1 MWKEVLACPVDSRIE
16 QGQAVMKNYNTG
28 QIRNVALISHGGAGK
43 TSLAEAMLYT
53 SGAITRLGK
62 VDAGNTTTDFDQDEI
77 KRQVTISTALAP
89 LEWKGV
95 KVNLLDTPGYFDFVG
110 EVQGALRVA
119 DSAVIAVCAVSG
131 VEVGTEKVWSYADKY
146 NLPRLVF
153 INKIDRENA
162 NFDAVLEQLRSFFG
176 LKVFPLQF
184 PLGEEDSFRGVID
197 LVRMKALVYA
207 DKEGLKVQ
215 EEDIPEDLLGKAEE
229 LREKVVEA
237 AAETDDELM
246 EKYLEEELLSE
257 EEINSALRKGTLEG
271 RIVPVLC
278 GSATMNY
285 GMQPLLDLIQ
295 SALPSPLDR
304 PPVEGTVPNK
314 EEDAIRKADVN
325 EPLSALVFKT
335 LADPYVGRVNYFRVY
350 SGVLKADS
358 QVYNFNKDK
367 MERIGSVFFMRGKN
381 QLPADQ
387 IIAGDIG
394 SVAKLA
400 VTATGDTLGDKGS
413 PVIFPPIDFPAPVI
427 SFAVEPKS
435 QGDEEK
441 VSAGLQRFLEED
453 PTFRVERNTETKQ
466 ILISGMGDTHLDVIV
481 DRLAKK
487 FGVEVKLSTPKV
499 PYKETIRGTSKKE
512 GKYKKQSGGRGQ
524 YGHVFLEVS
533 PLPRGEGFVF
543 EDKIV
548 GGVVPRQYIPAVE
561 KGVLEA
567 MEEGNL
573 AGYPVV
579 DIKVSLYD
587 GSYHT
592 VDSSEMAFKIAASM
606 SLRGAIDEADPVL
619 LEPIMN
625 VEVTVPE
632 NYMGDIMG
640 DLNSRRGRI
649 QGMIPGEGMQ
659 TIKAQAPLAEMYN
672 YAIDLRSMTQG
683 RGSFTLAFSHYE
695 EVPFQEAEKIIAA
708 AKAEK
713 EGS

>member
-1 MWKEVLACPVDSRIE
+1 
-16 QGQAVMKNYNTG
+16 MKGFTTER
-28 QIRNVALISHGGAGK
+28 IRNVALISHGGAGK

-53 SGAITRLGK
+53 SGAINRLGK
-62 VDAGNTTTDFDQDEI
+62 VDAGNTTTDFDPDEI
-77 KRQVTISTALAP
+77 KRQVTIGTALAP

-95 KVNLLDTPGYFDFVG
+95 KVNLLDTPGFFDFIG

-119 DSAVIAVCAVSG
+119 DSAIVAVCAVSG
-131 VEVGTEKVWSYADKY
+131 VEVGTEKVWSYADAY

-162 NFDAVLEQLRSFFG
+162 NFDAVLEQLRQFFG
-176 LKVFPLQF
+176 VKVFPLQF
-184 PLGEEDSFRGVID
+184 PLGQENSFKGVID
-197 LVRMKALVYA
+197 LVKMKALVYT
-207 DKEGLKVQ
+207 DNTGLALQ
-215 EEDIPEDLLGKAEE
+215 EEDIPAELQEKALN
-229 LREKVVEA
+229 LREKLVEA
-237 AAETDDELM
+237 AAEADDELM
-246 EKYLEEELLSE
+246 EKYLEEEPLSE
-257 EEINSALRKGTLEG
+257 EEINRALRIGTLEG
-271 RIVPVLC
+271 KIVPVLC
-278 GSATMNY
+278 GSGIMNY
-285 GMQPLLDLIQ
+285 GIQPLLDLVT
-295 SALPSPLDR
+295 SALPSPADR
-304 PPVEGTVPNK
+304 PPAPGTLPGK
-314 EEDAIRKADVN
+314 ADEEVVRKADPG

-350 SGVLKADS
+350 SGTLKADS
-358 QVYNFNKDK
+358 QVFNFNKEK
-367 MERIGSVFFMRGKN
+367 AERIGSLFFMRGKN
-381 QLPADQ
+381 QIQTDQ

-394 SVAKLA
+394 AVAKLA
-400 VTATGDTLGDKGS
+400 VTATGDTLGDKNN
-413 PVIFPPIDFPAPVI
+413 PIVFPPIEFPEPVI

-435 QGDEEK
+435 KGDEEK
-441 VSAGLQRFLEED
+441 VSAGLARFLEED

-466 ILISGMGDTHLDVIV
+466 IIISGMGDMHLDVIV
-481 DRLAKK
+481 ERLSKK
-487 FGVEVKLSTPKV
+487 FGVDVNLKTPKV

-524 YGHVFLEVS
+524 YGHVFLEIS

-573 AGYPVV
+573 AKYPVV

-606 SLRGAIDEADPVL
+606 ALRGAIDQADPVL
-619 LEPIMN
+619 LEPIMD
-625 VEVTVPE
+625 VEVTIPE
-632 NYMGDIMG
+632 NFMGDIMG

-649 QGMIPGEGMQ
+649 QGMAPGQGLQ
-659 TIKAQAPLAEMYN
+659 VIKAQVPLAEMFD

-683 RGSFTLAFSHYE
+683 RGFFTMKFSHYE

-708 AKAEK
+708 AKAER
-713 EGS
+713 EASS

>member
-1 MWKEVLACPVDSRIE
+1 
-16 QGQAVMKNYNTG
+16 MKGFTTER
-28 QIRNVALISHGGAGK
+28 IRNVALISHGGAGK

-53 SGAITRLGK
+53 SGAIKRLGK
-62 VDAGNTTTDFDQDEI
+62 VDTGNTTTDFDPDEI
-77 KRQVTISTALAP
+77 KRQVTIGTALAP

-95 KVNLLDTPGYFDFVG
+95 KINLLDTPGFFDFIG

-119 DSAVIAVCAVSG
+119 DSAIVAVCAVSG
-131 VEVGTEKVWSYADKY
+131 VEVGTEKVWSYADAY

-153 INKIDRENA
+153 VNKIDRENA
-162 NFDAVLEQLRSFFG
+162 NFDAVLEQLRQFFG
-176 LKVFPLQF
+176 VKVFPLQF
-184 PLGEEDSFRGVID
+184 PLGQENSFKGVID
-197 LVRMKALVYA
+197 LVKMKALVYT
-207 DKEGLKVQ
+207 DNTGLALQ
-215 EEDIPEDLLGKAEE
+215 EEDIPAELQEKAQN
-229 LREKVVEA
+229 LREKLVEA
-237 AAETDDELM
+237 AAEADDELM
-246 EKYLEEELLSE
+246 EKYLEEEPLSE
-257 EEINSALRKGTLEG
+257 EEINRALRIGTLEG
-271 RIVPVLC
+271 KIVPVLC
-278 GSATMNY
+278 GSGIMNY
-285 GMQPLLDLIQ
+285 GIQPLLDLVT
-295 SALPSPLDR
+295 SALPSPADR
-304 PPVEGTVPNK
+304 PPAPGTLPGK
-314 EEDAIRKADVN
+314 ADEEVVRKADPG

-350 SGVLKADS
+350 SGTLKADS
-358 QVYNFNKDK
+358 QVFNFNKEK
-367 MERIGSVFFMRGKN
+367 AERIGSLFFMRGKN
-381 QLPADQ
+381 QIQTDQ
-387 IIAGDIG
+387 VIAGDIG
-394 SVAKLA
+394 AVAKLA
-400 VTATGDTLGDKGS
+400 VTGTGDTLGDKNN
-413 PVIFPPIDFPAPVI
+413 PIVFPPIEFPEPVI

-435 QGDEEK
+435 KGDEEK
-441 VSAGLQRFLEED
+441 VSAGLARFLEED

-466 ILISGMGDTHLDVIV
+466 IIISGMGDMHLDVIV
-481 DRLAKK
+481 ERLSKK
-487 FGVEVKLSTPKV
+487 FGVDVNLKTPKV

-524 YGHVFLEVS
+524 YGHVFLEIS

-573 AGYPVV
+573 AKYPVV

-606 SLRGAIDEADPVL
+606 ALRGAIDQADPVL
-619 LEPIMN
+619 LEPIMD

-632 NYMGDIMG
+632 NFMGDIMG

-649 QGMIPGEGMQ
+649 QGMVPGQGLQ
-659 TIKAQAPLAEMYN
+659 VIKAQVPLAEMFD

-683 RGSFTLAFSHYE
+683 RGFFTMKFSHYE

-708 AKAEK
+708 AKEEREA
-713 EGS
+713 SS

>member
-1 MWKEVLACPVDSRIE
+1 
-16 QGQAVMKNYNTG
+16 MKGFTTER
-28 QIRNVALISHGGAGK
+28 IRNVALISHGGAGK

-53 SGAITRLGK
+53 SGAIKRLGK
-62 VDAGNTTTDFDQDEI
+62 VDTGNTTTDFDPDEI
-77 KRQVTISTALAP
+77 KRQVTIGTALAP

-95 KVNLLDTPGYFDFVG
+95 KINLLDTPGFFDFIG

-119 DSAVIAVCAVSG
+119 DSAIVAVCAVSG
-131 VEVGTEKVWSYADKY
+131 VEVGTEKVWSYADAY

-153 INKIDRENA
+153 VNKIDRENA
-162 NFDAVLEQLRSFFG
+162 NFDAVLEQLRQFFG
-176 LKVFPLQF
+176 VKVFPLQF
-184 PLGEEDSFRGVID
+184 PLGQENSFKGVID
-197 LVRMKALVYA
+197 LVKMKALVYT
-207 DKEGLKVQ
+207 DNTGLALQ
-215 EEDIPEDLLGKAEE
+215 EEDIPAELQEKAQN
-229 LREKVVEA
+229 LREKLVEA
-237 AAETDDELM
+237 AAEADDELM
-246 EKYLEEELLSE
+246 EKYLEEEPLSE
-257 EEINSALRKGTLEG
+257 EEINRALRIGTLEG
-271 RIVPVLC
+271 KIVPVLC
-278 GSATMNY
+278 GSGIMNY
-285 GMQPLLDLIQ
+285 GIQPLLDLVT
-295 SALPSPLDR
+295 SALPSPADR
-304 PPVEGTVPNK
+304 PPAPGTLPGK
-314 EEDAIRKADVN
+314 ADEEVVRKADPG

-350 SGVLKADS
+350 SGTLKADS
-358 QVYNFNKDK
+358 QVFNFNKEK
-367 MERIGSVFFMRGKN
+367 AERIGSLFFMRGKN
-381 QLPADQ
+381 QIQTDQ
-387 IIAGDIG
+387 VIAGDIG
-394 SVAKLA
+394 AVAKLA
-400 VTATGDTLGDKGS
+400 VTGTGDTLGDKNN
-413 PVIFPPIDFPAPVI
+413 PILFPPIEFPEPVI

-435 QGDEEK
+435 KGDEEK
-441 VSAGLQRFLEED
+441 VSAGLARFLEED

-466 ILISGMGDTHLDVIV
+466 IIISGMGDMHLDVIV

-487 FGVEVKLSTPKV
+487 FGVDVNLKTPKV

-524 YGHVFLEVS
+524 YGHVFLEIS

-573 AGYPVV
+573 AKYPVV

-606 SLRGAIDEADPVL
+606 ALRGAIDQADPVL
-619 LEPIMN
+619 LEPIMD

-632 NYMGDIMG
+632 NFMGDIMG

-649 QGMIPGEGMQ
+649 QGMVPGQGLQ
-659 TIKAQAPLAEMYN
+659 VIKAQVPLAEMFD

-683 RGSFTLAFSHYE
+683 RGFFTMKFSHYE

-708 AKAEK
+708 AKAER
-713 EGS
+713 EASS

>member
-1 MWKEVLACPVDSRIE
+1 
-16 QGQAVMKNYNTG
+16 MKGYSTE

-53 SGAITRLGK
+53 SGATNRLGR
-62 VDAGNTTTDFDQDEI
+62 VDAGNTITDYDPDEI
-77 KRQVTISTALAP
+77 KRQVTISTSVAP

-95 KVNLLDTPGYFDFVG
+95 KVNLLDTPGFFDFIG
-110 EVQGALRVA
+110 EVQGALRVV
-119 DSAVIAVCAVSG
+119 DSAILVVCAASG
-131 VEVGTEKVWSYADKY
+131 VEVGTEKVWSYADNH

-162 NFDAVLEQLRSFFG
+162 NFDAALEQLRKFFG

-184 PLGEEDSFRGVID
+184 PLGQENSFKGVID
-197 LVRMKALVYA
+197 LVKMKALVYT
-207 DKEGLKVQ
+207 DGTGLSMQ
-215 EEDIPEDLLGKAEE
+215 EEEIPAELLEKAQS
-229 LREKVVEA
+229 LREKLVEA
-237 AAETDDELM
+237 AAESDDELM
-246 EKYLEEELLSE
+246 EKYLEEESLSE
-257 EEINSALRKGTLEG
+257 EEIRKALRKGTLEG
-271 RIVPVLC
+271 KIVPVLC
-278 GSATMNY
+278 GSGTMNY
-285 GMQPLLDLIQ
+285 GIQPLLDLLT
-295 SALPSPLDR
+295 SALPSPADR
-304 PPVEGTVPNK
+304 PPALGSLPNK
-314 EEDAIRKADVN
+314 GDEASRRADKD
-325 EPLSALVFKT
+325 EPLSVLVFKT

-350 SGVLKADS
+350 SGTFKSDS
-358 QVYNFNKDK
+358 QVFNFNKDK
-367 MERIGSVFFMRGKN
+367 AERIGSLFFMRGKN
-381 QLPADQ
+381 QIQTDQ
-387 IIAGDIG
+387 VIAGDIG
-394 SVAKLA
+394 AVAKLA
-400 VTATGDTLGDKGS
+400 VTGTGDTLGDKNN
-413 PVIFPPIDFPAPVI
+413 PIIFPPIEFPNPVI

-435 QGDEEK
+435 KGDEEK
-441 VSAGLQRFLEED
+441 VGAGLARFLEED

-466 ILISGMGDTHLDVIV
+466 IIISGMGDTHLDVIV
-481 DRLAKK
+481 ERLAKK
-487 FGVEVKLSTPKV
+487 FGVEVNLKTPKV
-499 PYKETIRGTSKKE
+499 PYKETIRGFAKKE

-524 YGHVFLEVS
+524 YGHVFLDIS

-561 KGVLEA
+561 KGVVEA

-573 AGYPVV
+573 AKFQVV
-579 DIKVSLYD
+579 DLKVALYD

-606 SLRGAIDEADPVL
+606 ALRAAMDQADPVL

-625 VEVTVPE
+625 VEVTIPD

-649 QGMIPGEGMQ
+649 QGMVPGQGLQ
-659 TIKAQAPLAEMYN
+659 VIKAQVPLAEMFD

-683 RGSFTLAFSHYE
+683 RGFFSMKFSHYE

-713 EGS
+713 EGN

>member
-1 MWKEVLACPVDSRIE
+1 
-16 QGQAVMKNYNTG
+16 MKGFTTER
-28 QIRNVALISHGGAGK
+28 IRNVALISHGGAGK

-53 SGAITRLGK
+53 SGAIKRLGK
-62 VDAGNTTTDFDQDEI
+62 VDTGNTTTDFDPDEI
-77 KRQVTISTALAP
+77 KRQVTIGTALAP

-95 KVNLLDTPGYFDFVG
+95 KINLLDTPGFFDFIG

-119 DSAVIAVCAVSG
+119 DSAIVAVCAVSG
-131 VEVGTEKVWSYADKY
+131 VEVGTEKVWSYADAY

-153 INKIDRENA
+153 VNKIDRENA
-162 NFDAVLEQLRSFFG
+162 NFDAVLEQLRQFFG
-176 LKVFPLQF
+176 VKVFPLQF
-184 PLGEEDSFRGVID
+184 PLGQENSFKGVIE
-197 LVRMKALVYA
+197 LVIMKALVYT
-207 DKEGLKVQ
+207 DNTGLALQ
-215 EEDIPEDLLGKAEE
+215 EEDIPAELQEKAQN
-229 LREKVVEA
+229 LREKLVEA
-237 AAETDDELM
+237 AAEADDELM
-246 EKYLEEELLSE
+246 EKYLEEEPLSE
-257 EEINSALRKGTLEG
+257 EEINRALRIGTLEG
-271 RIVPVLC
+271 KIVPVLC
-278 GSATMNY
+278 GSGIMNY
-285 GMQPLLDLIQ
+285 GIQPLLDLVT
-295 SALPSPLDR
+295 SALPSPADR
-304 PPVEGTVPNK
+304 PPAPGTLPGK
-314 EEDAIRKADVN
+314 ADEEVVRKADPG

-350 SGVLKADS
+350 SGTLKADS
-358 QVYNFNKDK
+358 QVFNFNKEK
-367 MERIGSVFFMRGKN
+367 AERIGSLFFMRGKN
-381 QLPADQ
+381 QIQTDQ
-387 IIAGDIG
+387 VIAGDIG
-394 SVAKLA
+394 AVAKLA
-400 VTATGDTLGDKGS
+400 VTGTGDTLGDKNN
-413 PVIFPPIDFPAPVI
+413 PIVFPPIEFPEPVI

-435 QGDEEK
+435 KGDEEK
-441 VSAGLQRFLEED
+441 VSAGLARFLEED

-466 ILISGMGDTHLDVIV
+466 IIISGMGDMHLDVIV
-481 DRLAKK
+481 ERLSKK
-487 FGVEVKLSTPKV
+487 FGVDVNLKTPKV

-524 YGHVFLEVS
+524 YGHVFLEIS

-573 AGYPVV
+573 AKYPVV

-606 SLRGAIDEADPVL
+606 ALRGAIDQADPVL
-619 LEPIMN
+619 LEPIMD

-632 NYMGDIMG
+632 NFMGDIMG

-649 QGMIPGEGMQ
+649 QGMVPGQGLQ
-659 TIKAQAPLAEMYN
+659 VIKAQVPLAEMFD

-683 RGSFTLAFSHYE
+683 RGFFTMKFSHYE

-708 AKAEK
+708 AKEEREA
-713 EGS
+713 SS

>member
-1 MWKEVLACPVDSRIE
+1 MFFCGN
-16 QGQAVMKNYNTG
+16 QGKMKGFTTER
-28 QIRNVALISHGGAGK
+28 IRNVALISHGGAGK

-53 SGAITRLGK
+53 SGAINRLGK
-62 VDAGNTTTDFDQDEI
+62 VDAGNTTTDFDPDEI
-77 KRQVTISTALAP
+77 KRQVTIGTALAP

-95 KVNLLDTPGYFDFVG
+95 KVNLLDTPGFFDFIG

-119 DSAVIAVCAVSG
+119 DSAIVAVCAVSG
-131 VEVGTEKVWSYADKY
+131 VEVGTEKVWSYADAY

-162 NFDAVLEQLRSFFG
+162 NFDAVLEQLRQFFG
-176 LKVFPLQF
+176 VKVFPLQF
-184 PLGEEDSFRGVID
+184 PLGQENSFKGVID
-197 LVRMKALVYA
+197 LVKMKALVYT
-207 DKEGLKVQ
+207 DNTGLALQ
-215 EEDIPEDLLGKAEE
+215 EEDIPAELQEKALN
-229 LREKVVEA
+229 LREKLVEA
-237 AAETDDELM
+237 AAEADDELM
-246 EKYLEEELLSE
+246 EKYLEEEPLSE
-257 EEINSALRKGTLEG
+257 EEINRALRIGTLEG
-271 RIVPVLC
+271 KIVPVLC
-278 GSATMNY
+278 GSGIMNY
-285 GMQPLLDLIQ
+285 GIQPLLDLVT
-295 SALPSPLDR
+295 SALPSPADR
-304 PPVEGTVPNK
+304 PPAPGALPGK
-314 EEDAIRKADVN
+314 ADEEVVRKADPG

-350 SGVLKADS
+350 SGTLKADS
-358 QVYNFNKDK
+358 QVFNFNKEK
-367 MERIGSVFFMRGKN
+367 AERIGSLFFMRGKN
-381 QLPADQ
+381 QIQTDQ
-387 IIAGDIG
+387 IIVGDIG
-394 SVAKLA
+394 AVAKLA
-400 VTATGDTLGDKGS
+400 VTATGDTLGDKNN
-413 PVIFPPIDFPAPVI
+413 PIVFPPIEFPEPVI

-435 QGDEEK
+435 KGDEEK
-441 VSAGLQRFLEED
+441 VSAGLARFLEED

-466 ILISGMGDTHLDVIV
+466 IIISGMGDMHLDVIV
-481 DRLAKK
+481 ERLSKK
-487 FGVEVKLSTPKV
+487 FGVDVNLKTPKV

-524 YGHVFLEVS
+524 YGHVFLEIS

-573 AGYPVV
+573 AKYPVV

-606 SLRGAIDEADPVL
+606 ALRGAIDQADPVL
-619 LEPIMN
+619 LEPIMD
-625 VEVTVPE
+625 VEVTIPE
-632 NYMGDIMG
+632 NFMGDIMG

-649 QGMIPGEGMQ
+649 QGMAPGQGLQ
-659 TIKAQAPLAEMYN
+659 VIKAQVPLAEMFD

-683 RGSFTLAFSHYE
+683 RGFFTMKFSHYE

-708 AKAEK
+708 AKAER
-713 EGS
+713 EASS

>member
-1 MWKEVLACPVDSRIE
+1 
-16 QGQAVMKNYNTG
+16 MKNYNTG
-28 QIRNVALISHGGAGK
+28 QIRNVALISHGVAGK

-95 KVNLLDTPGYFDFVG
+95 KVNLLDTPGFFDFIG

-119 DSAVIAVCAVSG
+119 DSAIVAVCAVSG
-131 VEVGTEKVWSYADKY
+131 VEVGTEKVWSYADAY

-162 NFDAVLEQLRSFFG
+162 NFDAVLEQLRQFFG
-176 LKVFPLQF
+176 VKVFPLQF
-184 PLGEEDSFRGVID
+184 PLGQENSFKGVID
-197 LVRMKALVYA
+197 LVKMKALVYT
-207 DKEGLKVQ
+207 DNTGLALQ
-215 EEDIPEDLLGKAEE
+215 EEDIPAELQEKALN
-229 LREKVVEA
+229 LREKLVEA
-237 AAETDDELM
+237 AAEADDELM
-246 EKYLEEELLSE
+246 EKYLEEEPLSE
-257 EEINSALRKGTLEG
+257 EEINRALRIGTLEG
-271 RIVPVLC
+271 KIVPVLC
-278 GSATMNY
+278 GSGIMNY
-285 GMQPLLDLIQ
+285 GIQPLLDLVT
-295 SALPSPLDR
+295 SALPSPADR
-304 PPVEGTVPNK
+304 PPAPGTLPGK
-314 EEDAIRKADVN
+314 ADEEVVRKADPG

-350 SGVLKADS
+350 SGTLKADS
-358 QVYNFNKDK
+358 QVFNFNKEK
-367 MERIGSVFFMRGKN
+367 AERIGSLFFMRGKN
-381 QLPADQ
+381 QIQTDQ
-387 IIAGDIG
+387 VIAGDIG
-394 SVAKLA
+394 AVAKLA
-400 VTATGDTLGDKGS
+400 VTGTGDTLGDKNN
-413 PVIFPPIDFPAPVI
+413 PIVFPPIEFPEPVI

-435 QGDEEK
+435 KGDEEK
-441 VSAGLQRFLEED
+441 VSAGLARFLEED

-466 ILISGMGDTHLDVIV
+466 IIISGMGDMHLDVIV
-481 DRLAKK
+481 ERLSKK
-487 FGVEVKLSTPKV
+487 FGVDVNLKTPKV

-524 YGHVFLEVS
+524 YGHVFLEIS

-573 AGYPVV
+573 AKYPVV

-606 SLRGAIDEADPVL
+606 ALRGAIDQADPVL
-619 LEPIMN
+619 LEPIMD
-625 VEVTVPE
+625 VEVTIPE
-632 NYMGDIMG
+632 NFMGDIMG

-649 QGMIPGEGMQ
+649 QGMAPGQGLQ
-659 TIKAQAPLAEMYN
+659 VIKAQVPLAEMFD

-683 RGSFTLAFSHYE
+683 RGFFTMKFSHYE

-708 AKAEK
+708 AKAER
-713 EGS
+713 EASS

>member
-1 MWKEVLACPVDSRIE
+1 MFFCGN
-16 QGQAVMKNYNTG
+16 QGKMKGFTTER
-28 QIRNVALISHGGAGK
+28 IRNVALISHGGAGK

-53 SGAITRLGK
+53 SGAINRLGK
-62 VDAGNTTTDFDQDEI
+62 VDAGNTTTDFDPDEI
-77 KRQVTISTALAP
+77 KRQVTIGTALAP

-95 KVNLLDTPGYFDFVG
+95 KVNLLDTPGFFDFIG

-119 DSAVIAVCAVSG
+119 DSAIVAVCAVSG
-131 VEVGTEKVWSYADKY
+131 VEVGTEKVWSYADAY

-162 NFDAVLEQLRSFFG
+162 NFDAVLEQLRQFFG
-176 LKVFPLQF
+176 VKVFPLQF
-184 PLGEEDSFRGVID
+184 PLGQENSFKGVID
-197 LVRMKALVYA
+197 LVKMKALVYT
-207 DKEGLKVQ
+207 DNTGLALQ
-215 EEDIPEDLLGKAEE
+215 EEDIPAELQEKALN
-229 LREKVVEA
+229 LREKLVEA
-237 AAETDDELM
+237 AAEADDELM
-246 EKYLEEELLSE
+246 EKYLEEEPLSE
-257 EEINSALRKGTLEG
+257 EEINRALRIGTLEG
-271 RIVPVLC
+271 KIVPVLC
-278 GSATMNY
+278 GSGIMNY
-285 GMQPLLDLIQ
+285 GIQPLLDLVT
-295 SALPSPLDR
+295 SALPSPADR
-304 PPVEGTVPNK
+304 PPAPGTLPGK
-314 EEDAIRKADVN
+314 ADEEVVRKADPG

-350 SGVLKADS
+350 SGTLKADS
-358 QVYNFNKDK
+358 QVFNFNKEK
-367 MERIGSVFFMRGKN
+367 AERIGSLFFMRGKN
-381 QLPADQ
+381 QIQTDQ

-394 SVAKLA
+394 AVAKLA
-400 VTATGDTLGDKGS
+400 VTATGDTLGDKNN
-413 PVIFPPIDFPAPVI
+413 PIVFPPIEFPEPVI

-435 QGDEEK
+435 KGDEEK
-441 VSAGLQRFLEED
+441 VSAGLARFLEED

-466 ILISGMGDTHLDVIV
+466 IIISGMGDMHLDVIV
-481 DRLAKK
+481 ERLSKK
-487 FGVEVKLSTPKV
+487 FGVDVNLKTPKV

-524 YGHVFLEVS
+524 YGHVFLEIS

-573 AGYPVV
+573 AKYPVV

-606 SLRGAIDEADPVL
+606 ALRGAIDQADPVL
-619 LEPIMN
+619 LEPIMD
-625 VEVTVPE
+625 VEVTIPE
-632 NYMGDIMG
+632 NFMGDIMG

-649 QGMIPGEGMQ
+649 QGMAPGQGLQ
-659 TIKAQAPLAEMYN
+659 VIKAQVPLAEMFD

-683 RGSFTLAFSHYE
+683 RGFFTMKFSHYE

-708 AKAEK
+708 AKAER
-713 EGS
+713 EASS